1 MAQFRRSRIFSASK
15 QKIICEI
22 VRQGYV
28 RDFMEHM
35 LNRGR
40 IHAIGT
46 EWNIHFST
54 RFCRSVSL
62 NESESFGFLWVLVRN
77 GIVLHTSLLST
88 SSLSLCQTIFL
99 PSILQTFPHSSLFLA
114 FSVISFVLVF
124 TPRIWLNA
132 NLRWFS
138 IYKILLHEKN
148 LYVVQMPSANMFL
161 CTLDYFLL
169 FWLNL
174 RKSIGVND
182 TFPSYF

>member
-1 MAQFRRSRIFSASK
+1 
-15 QKIICEI
+15 

-28 RDFMEHM
+28 HDFIEHM

-46 EWNIHFST
+46 QWNIHFST

-77 GIVLHTSLLST
+77 EIVLHTLLSFP
-88 SSLSLCQTIFL
+88 SRLCLFTKLFFHHRF
-99 PSILQTFPHSSLFLA
+99 LQTFPHSSLFLT

-132 NLRWFS
+132 NLRWVFD

-148 LYVVQMPSANMFL
+148 LYVIQMPSANVFL

-169 FWLNL
+169 LWLNL
-174 RKSIGVND
+174 RKSIGFND
-182 TFPSYF
+182 TFLSYF